1 MSKKTSAKPQSPGS
15 LHPMVWRLVSWNTR
29 SESPQD
35 FCEQCHDTGFA
46 GDNGPGGCGSWNNE
60 YAACDC
66 DPVARL
72 RRQQA
77 REVLKSDNAPAD
89 QRPGSPDAEQT

>member
-1 MSKKTSAKPQSPGS
+1 MKPDLQTETQSRGCVQRS
-15 LHPMVWRLVSWNTR
+15 VRRRFVSWNTR

-46 GDNGPGGCGSWNNE
+46 GDNGPGGCGSWNYE

-72 RRQQA
+72 RRQRA
-77 REVLKSDNAPAD
+77 RE
-89 QRPGSPDAEQT
+89 AEVAERSVSKQT